1 MAQAAAEAD
10 GARRG
15 PDPRPTRERL
25 GLSVLWSPPTAPHP
39 LAPNLPPLGAW
50 LGKREK
56 KKKRQPLQASISASS
71 RSLWLSFPANST
83 YRLPPAWLWQR
94 PGLRECGVSVGAG
107 GELGARILDGRERKQ
122 RGEGKRLVGCPCP
135 LKQHSLGT
143 GPH

>member
-1 MAQAAAEAD
+1 MVQAAAEAD

-50 LGKREK
+50 LGKRK
-56 KKKRQPLQASISASS
+56 KKNQPLQASISASS
-71 RSLWLSFPANST
+71 RLLWLSFPANST

-107 GELGARILDGRERKQ
+107 GELGAHILDGRERKQ
-122 RGEGKRLVGCPCP
+122 RGAGAAGGSCPP
-135 LKQHSLGT
+135 
-143 GPH
+143 P